1 MKRGNGNFKA
11 NGGEKRTDYVVK
23 KVKYDLR
30 KSWECNV
37 SDQFPIASIEVN
49 DGKAIAKVD
58 YPHSGFCIESYMSNE
73 KLNGK
78 ADIYSDMNILVASL
92 EYVDGIA
99 NGPCTLYD
107 EMGRLFFK
115 GTFHNG
121 MRQWR
126 GKEYDCEGNEVFDGF
141 FEKGKKLSIFKIDR
155 NKEYWKE
162 VDKSNLVKCISERDE
177 HGTKKGICYFYNK
190 GKINRISKWKN
201 GEEIRLIKVFRD
213 SEMIEYGDTQDTVKY
228 IGEFLDSFELNYPRE
243 GYGIEYDTKTRST
256 IYQGYFFNNQR
267 HGKGKSFCK
276 GKIQFDGIWNNGMKE
291 WQYYIRNLIE
301 IVLFYILIFKLW
313 SVSLLF
319 NGLIILYCCKR
330 ITHILL
336 PQYGFKH
343 LVVQDAKSLDQFDVG
358 VSDLEVMPATCNNV
372 NQIDL
377 HNMIQ
382 LKTIDIGG
390 ESFQSMISFQL
401 DGQRTIQLLI
411 VNYSTFDCQLIL
423 VSTLIFSYFR
433 EKYNVYSRLSR
444 IDIFIVL
451 GLFLFLLFY
460 GIVAN
465 NPKAFKID
473 GLARL
478 KSIRIGDHSFI
489 QPSNFHYIKAPLSRN
504 SLDSLDTLDSLSK
517 RVRATK
523 SFHVVN
529 CYSLE
534 SIEIGEYSFSSFTGI
549 FELKNLPNLQTIKIG
564 TIGRQSNNFS
574 STSFEIR
581 GIWNILYG
589 NP

>member
-1 MKRGNGNFKA
+1 MKRGNGNFTA
-11 NGGEKRTDYVVK
+11 NGGEKSTDYVVK

-190 GKINRISKWKN
+190 GKINRISKWMN

-256 IYQGYFFNNQR
+256 MYQGYFFNNQR

-382 LKTIDIGG
+382 LKTIDIGD
-390 ESFQSMISFQL
+390 ESFQSMTSFQL

-411 VNYSTFDCQLIL
+411 VNYSTFDCQIIL

-433 EKYNVYSRLSR
+433 EKYYVYSRLSR

-460 GIVAN
+460 GIVAD

-489 QPSNFHYIKAPLSRN
+489 QPSNFNYIKAPLSRN
-504 SLDSLDTLDSLSK
+504 SLDSLDTLDSHSK
-517 RVRATK
+517 RVGATK

-534 SIEIGEYSFSSFTGI
+534 SIEIGEYSFANFAGI

-564 TIGRQSNNFS
+564 IIGNESYNFCC
-574 STSFEIR
+574 TSFEIR
-581 GIWNILYG
+581 GIWNVLYS
-589 NP
+589 NT

>member
-1 MKRGNGNFKA
+1 MKRGIGNFA
-11 NGGEKRTDYVVK
+11 TNGGEKKVDYVVK
-23 KVKYDLR
+23 KVKYDLC
-30 KSWECNV
+30 KSWEYNV
-37 SDQFPIASIEVN
+37 SDQFPIESMEVN
-49 DGKAIAKVD
+49 NGKAMAKVG
-58 YPHSGFCIESYMSNE
+58 YPHSGFCIESHMSNE

-126 GKEYDCEGNEVFDGF
+126 GREYDCEGNEVFDGF

-177 HGTKKGICYFYNK
+177 HGTIKGICYFYSK
-190 GKINRISKWKN
+190 GRINRISKWKN
-201 GEEIRLIKVFRD
+201 GEEICLIKVFRD

-243 GYGIEYDTKTRST
+243 GYGIEYGTKTRSMA
-256 IYQGYFFNNQR
+256 YQGYFFNNQR
-267 HGKGKSFCK
+267 HGKGKSFYK
-276 GKIQFDGIWNNGMKE
+276 GKVHYDGIWNNGMKE

-319 NGLIILYCCKR
+319 NGLIILYCCIR
-330 ITHILL
+330 ITYILL

-343 LVVQDAKSLDQFDVG
+343 LVAQDAKSLDQLDVG
-358 VSDLEVMPATCNNV
+358 ASDLEVVSATCNDV
-372 NQIDL
+372 NRIDL
-377 HNMIQ
+377 HDMIQ
-382 LKTIDIGG
+382 LKTIDIGD

-401 DGQRTIQLLI
+401 DGQRAIQFFRFFFLI
-411 VNYSTFDCQLIL
+411 FDCQICLIL
-423 VSTLIFSYFR
+423 RLIFSYFI

-444 IDIFIVL
+444 VDAFIVL
-451 GLFLFLLFY
+451 GLILFLLLY
-460 GIVAN
+460 TIVDN
-465 NPKAFKID
+465 HKAFKID

-478 KSIRIGDHSFI
+478 KSIRIGHHSFI
-489 QPSNFHYIKAPLSRN
+489 LSFNLIKFYAPLSPN
-504 SLDSLDTLDSLSK
+504 SLDSFSR
-517 RVRATK
+517 RVGETK
-523 SFHVVN
+523 SFHIVN
-529 CYSLE
+529 CNSLE
-534 SIEIGEYSFSSFTGI
+534 SIDIGEYSFSSFAGI

-564 TIGRQSNNFS
+564 TIGKESYNFCC
-574 STSFEIR
+574 TSFEIR

-589 NP
+589 NT

>member
-1 MKRGNGNFKA
+1 MKRGIGIFTTNS
-11 NGGEKRTDYVVK
+11 GEKRADYVVN

-30 KSWECNV
+30 KSWESNV
-37 SDQFPIASIEVN
+37 SDQFPITSIEVN
-49 DGKAIAKVD
+49 NGKAKAEVG
-58 YPHSGFCIESYMSNE
+58 YPHSGFCIESYVSND

-126 GKEYDCEGNEVFDGF
+126 GREYDCEGNEVFDGF

-155 NKEYWKE
+155 NKDYWKE
-162 VDKSNLVKCISERDE
+162 VDKINLVKCISKRDE
-177 HGTKKGICYFYNK
+177 HGTKKGIRYFYNK
-190 GKINRISKWKN
+190 GKINRTSKWKN
-201 GEEIRLIKVFRD
+201 GEEIRLIKVFGD

-243 GYGIEYDTKTRST
+243 GYGVEYDTKTRST
-256 IYQGYFFNNQR
+256 VYQGYFFNNQR

-291 WQYYIRNLIE
+291 WQYYVRNILE
-301 IVLFYILIFKLW
+301 LFLFYILIFKLW

-319 NGLIILYCCKR
+319 NGLIVLYCWKR

-336 PQYGFKH
+336 PQYGYKH
-343 LVVQDAKSLDQFDVG
+343 LVVQDVKSLDQFDVG
-358 VSDLEVMPATCNNV
+358 VSDLEVMSVTCNNV

-377 HNMIQ
+377 HDMIQ
-382 LKTIDIGG
+382 LKTIDIGD

-401 DGQRTIQLLI
+401 DGQRAIQLFRFGFLL
-411 VNYSTFDCQLIL
+411 VDCQIFLI
-423 VSTLIFSYFR
+423 STLIISYFIN
-433 EKYNVYSRLSR
+433 KYNVYSRLSSV
-444 IDIFIVL
+444 DVFIGL
-451 GLFLFLLFY
+451 GLILFSLLY
-460 GIVAN
+460 SIVDN
-465 NPKAFKID
+465 SKAFKIN
-473 GLARL
+473 GLTRL

-489 QPSNFHYIKAPLSRN
+489 PPLSLKNYHAPLSRRA
-504 SLDSLDTLDSLSK
+504 LDSLNTLNSLRSSVGK
-517 RVRATK
+517 TK
-523 SFHVVN
+523 SFHIVN
-529 CYSLE
+529 CYNLE
-534 SIEIGEYSFSSFTGI
+534 SIEIGEYSFANFAGI

-564 TIGRQSNNFS
+564 IIGKESYNFCC
-574 STSFEIR
+574 TSFEIR
-581 GIWNILYG
+581 GIWNVLYS
-589 NP
+589 NT

>member
-1 MKRGNGNFKA
+1 MKRGIGIFTT
-11 NGGEKRTDYVVK
+11 NGGEKRADYVVN

-30 KSWECNV
+30 KSWESNV

-49 DGKAIAKVD
+49 NRKAIAKVG

-243 GYGIEYDTKTRST
+243 GYGVEYDTKTRST
-256 IYQGYFFNNQR
+256 VYQGYFFNNQR

-291 WQYYIRNLIE
+291 WQYYVRNILE
-301 IVLFYILIFKLW
+301 LFLFYILIFKLW

-319 NGLIILYCCKR
+319 NGLIVLYCWKR

-358 VSDLEVMPATCNNV
+358 VSDLEVMSVTCNNV

-377 HNMIQ
+377 HDMIQ
-382 LKTIDIGG
+382 LKTIDIGD

-401 DGQRTIQLLI
+401 DGQRAIQLFRYGFLL
-411 VNYSTFDCQLIL
+411 VDCQIFLI
-423 VSTLIFSYFR
+423 STLIFLYFR
-433 EKYNVYSRLSR
+433 EKYYVYSRLS
-444 IDIFIVL
+444 IVDVFIGL
-451 GLFLFLLFY
+451 GLILFSLLY
-460 GIVAN
+460 SSVDN
-465 NPKAFKID
+465 SKAFKID
-473 GLARL
+473 GLTRL

-489 QPSNFHYIKAPLSRN
+489 PPSSLKNYHAPLSRGA
-504 SLDSLDTLDSLSK
+504 LDSLNTLNSLRSS
-517 RVRATK
+517 VRKTK
-523 SFHVVN
+523 SFHVEN
-529 CYSLE
+529 CYYLQ
-534 SIEIGEYSFSSFTGI
+534 SIEIGEYSFANFAGI

-564 TIGRQSNNFS
+564 IIGKESYNFCC
-574 STSFEIR
+574 TSFEIR
-581 GIWNILYG
+581 GIWNILYR
-589 NP
+589 NT

>member
-1 MKRGNGNFKA
+1 MKREIGIFTTNS
-11 NGGEKRTDYVVK
+11 GEKRADYVVN

-30 KSWECNV
+30 KSWESNV
-37 SDQFPIASIEVN
+37 SDQFPITSIEVN
-49 DGKAIAKVD
+49 NGKAKAKVG
-58 YPHSGFCIESYMSNE
+58 YPHSGFCIESYVSND

-115 GTFHNG
+115 GTIHNG

-126 GKEYDCEGNEVFDGF
+126 GREYDCEGNEVFDGF
-141 FEKGKKLSIFKIDR
+141 FEKGKKLSIFKMDR
-155 NKEYWKE
+155 NKDYWKE
-162 VDKSNLVKCISERDE
+162 VDKINLVKCISKRDE

-243 GYGIEYDTKTRST
+243 GYGVEYDTKTRST
-256 IYQGYFFNNQR
+256 VYQGYFFNNQR

-291 WQYYIRNLIE
+291 WQYYVRNILE
-301 IVLFYILIFKLW
+301 LFLFYILIFKLW

-319 NGLIILYCCKR
+319 NGLIVLYCWKR

-358 VSDLEVMPATCNNV
+358 VSDLEVMSVTCNNV
-372 NQIDL
+372 NQLDL
-377 HNMIQ
+377 HDMIQ
-382 LKTIDIGG
+382 LKTIDIGD

-401 DGQRTIQLLI
+401 DGQRAIQLFRYGFLL
-411 VNYSTFDCQLIL
+411 VDCQIFLI
-423 VSTLIFSYFR
+423 STLIFLYFR
-433 EKYNVYSRLSR
+433 EKYYVYSRLS
-444 IDIFIVL
+444 IVDVFIGL
-451 GLFLFLLFY
+451 GLILFSLLY
-460 GIVAN
+460 SSVDN
-465 NPKAFKID
+465 SKAFKID
-473 GLARL
+473 GLTRL

-489 QPSNFHYIKAPLSRN
+489 PPSSLKNYHAPLSRGA
-504 SLDSLDTLDSLSK
+504 LDSLNTLNSLRSS
-517 RVRATK
+517 VRKTK
-523 SFHVVN
+523 SFHVEN
-529 CYSLE
+529 CYYLQ
-534 SIEIGEYSFSSFTGI
+534 SIEIGEYSFANFAGI

-564 TIGRQSNNFS
+564 IIGKESYNFCC
-574 STSFEIR
+574 TSFEIR
-581 GIWNILYG
+581 GIWNILYS
-589 NP
+589 NT

>member
-1 MKRGNGNFKA
+1 MKRGIGIFTTND
-11 NGGEKRTDYVVK
+11 GEKRADYVVN

-30 KSWECNV
+30 KSWESNI
-37 SDQFPIASIEVN
+37 SDQFPIVSIEVN
-49 DGKAIAKVD
+49 NGKAKAKVG
-58 YPHSGFCIESYMSNE
+58 YPHSGFCIESYVSNE

-126 GKEYDCEGNEVFDGF
+126 GREYDCEGNEVFDGF
-141 FEKGKKLSIFKIDR
+141 FEKGMKLSIFKIDR
-155 NKEYWKE
+155 NKDYWKE
-162 VDKSNLVKCISERDE
+162 VDKINLVKCISKRDE

-243 GYGIEYDTKTRST
+243 GYGVEYDTKTRSAV
-256 IYQGYFFNNQR
+256 YQGYFFNNQR

-291 WQYYIRNLIE
+291 WQYYVRNILE
-301 IVLFYILIFKLW
+301 LFLFYILIFKLW

-319 NGLIILYCCKR
+319 NGLIVLYCWKR

-358 VSDLEVMPATCNNV
+358 VSDLEVMSVTCNNV

-377 HNMIQ
+377 HDMIQ
-382 LKTIDIGG
+382 LKTIDIGD
-390 ESFQSMISFQL
+390 ESFQNMISFQL
-401 DGQRTIQLLI
+401 DGQRTIQLFRFGFLLVNCQIFLI
-411 VNYSTFDCQLIL
+411 
-423 VSTLIFSYFR
+423 STLIFSYFK
-433 EKYNVYSRLSR
+433 EKYYVYSRLSSV
-444 IDIFIVL
+444 DVFIGL
-451 GLFLFLLFY
+451 GLILFSLLY
-460 GIVAN
+460 SNVDN
-465 NPKAFKID
+465 SKAFKID
-473 GLARL
+473 GLTRI

-489 QPSNFHYIKAPLSRN
+489 PPSSLENYHAPLSRRA
-504 SLDSLDTLDSLSK
+504 LDSLNTLNSLRSS
-517 RVRATK
+517 VRKTK
-523 SFHVVN
+523 SFHVEN
-529 CYSLE
+529 CYNLQF
-534 SIEIGEYSFSSFTGI
+534 IEIGEYSFANFAGI

-564 TIGRQSNNFS
+564 IIGNESYNFCC
-574 STSFEIR
+574 TSFEIR
-581 GIWNILYG
+581 GIWNVLYS
-589 NP
+589 NT

>member
-1 MKRGNGNFKA
+1 MKRGIGIFTT
-11 NGGEKRTDYVVK
+11 NGGEKRADYVVN

-30 KSWECNV
+30 KSWESNV

-49 DGKAIAKVD
+49 NRKAIAKVG
-58 YPHSGFCIESYMSNE
+58 YPHSGFCIESYVSND

-115 GTFHNG
+115 GTIHNG

-126 GKEYDCEGNEVFDGF
+126 GREYDCEGNEVFDGF
-141 FEKGKKLSIFKIDR
+141 FEKGKKLSIFKMDR
-155 NKEYWKE
+155 NKDYWKE
-162 VDKSNLVKCISERDE
+162 VDKINLVKCISKRDE

-291 WQYYIRNLIE
+291 WQYYVRNILE
-301 IVLFYILIFKLW
+301 LFLFYILIFKLW

-319 NGLIILYCCKR
+319 NGLIVLYCWKR

-358 VSDLEVMPATCNNV
+358 VSDLEVMSVTCNNV
-372 NQIDL
+372 NQLDL
-377 HNMIQ
+377 HDMIQ
-382 LKTIDIGG
+382 LKTIDIGD

-401 DGQRTIQLLI
+401 DGQRAIQLFRYGFLL
-411 VNYSTFDCQLIL
+411 VDCQIFLI
-423 VSTLIFSYFR
+423 STLIFLYFR
-433 EKYNVYSRLSR
+433 EKYYVYSRLS
-444 IDIFIVL
+444 IVDVFIGL
-451 GLFLFLLFY
+451 GLILFSLLY
-460 GIVAN
+460 SSVDN
-465 NPKAFKID
+465 SKAFKID
-473 GLARL
+473 GLTRL

-489 QPSNFHYIKAPLSRN
+489 PPSSLKNYHAPLSRGA
-504 SLDSLDTLDSLSK
+504 LDSLNTLNSLRSS
-517 RVRATK
+517 VRKTK
-523 SFHVVN
+523 SFHVEN
-529 CYSLE
+529 CYYLQ
-534 SIEIGEYSFSSFTGI
+534 SIEIGEYSFANFAGI

-564 TIGRQSNNFS
+564 IIGKESYNFCC
-574 STSFEIR
+574 TSFEIR
-581 GIWNILYG
+581 GIWNILYS
-589 NP
+589 NT

>member
-1 MKRGNGNFKA
+1 MKRGIGIFTT
-11 NGGEKRTDYVVK
+11 NGGEKRADYVVN

-30 KSWECNV
+30 KSWESNV

-49 DGKAIAKVD
+49 NRKAIAKVG
-58 YPHSGFCIESYMSNE
+58 YPHSGFCIESYVSNE

-115 GTFHNG
+115 GTIHNG

-126 GKEYDCEGNEVFDGF
+126 GREYDCEGNEVFDGF
-141 FEKGKKLSIFKIDR
+141 FEKGKKLSIFKMDR
-155 NKEYWKE
+155 NKDYWKE
-162 VDKSNLVKCISERDE
+162 VDKINLVKCISKRDE

-243 GYGIEYDTKTRST
+243 GYGVEYDTKTRST
-256 IYQGYFFNNQR
+256 VYQGYFFNNQR
-267 HGKGKSFCK
+267 HGKGKSFYK

-291 WQYYIRNLIE
+291 WQYYVRNILE
-301 IVLFYILIFKLW
+301 LFLFYILIFKLW

-319 NGLIILYCCKR
+319 NGLIVLYCWKR

-358 VSDLEVMPATCNNV
+358 VSDLEVMSVTCNNV
-372 NQIDL
+372 NQLDL
-377 HNMIQ
+377 HDMIQ
-382 LKTIDIGG
+382 LKTIDIGD

-401 DGQRTIQLLI
+401 DGQRTIQLFRYGFLL
-411 VNYSTFDCQLIL
+411 VDCQIFLI
-423 VSTLIFSYFR
+423 STLIFSYFR
-433 EKYNVYSRLSR
+433 EKYYVYSRLS
-444 IDIFIVL
+444 IVDVFIGL
-451 GLFLFLLFY
+451 GLILFLLLY
-460 GIVAN
+460 SIVDN
-465 NPKAFKID
+465 VKAFKID
-473 GLARL
+473 GLTRL

-489 QPSNFHYIKAPLSRN
+489 PPSSLKNYHAPLSRRA
-504 SLDSLDTLDSLSK
+504 LDSLNTLNSLRSSVGK
-517 RVRATK
+517 TK
-523 SFHVVN
+523 SFHVEN
-529 CYSLE
+529 CYNLQ
-534 SIEIGEYSFSSFTGI
+534 SIEIGEYSFANFAGI

-564 TIGRQSNNFS
+564 IIGKESYNFCC
-574 STSFEIR
+574 TSFEIR
-581 GIWNILYG
+581 GIWNILYS
-589 NP
+589 NT